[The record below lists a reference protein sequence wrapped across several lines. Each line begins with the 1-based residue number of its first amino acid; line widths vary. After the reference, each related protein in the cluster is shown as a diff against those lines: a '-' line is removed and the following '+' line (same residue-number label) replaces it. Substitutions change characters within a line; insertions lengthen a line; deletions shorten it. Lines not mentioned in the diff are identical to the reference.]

1 MTAYLEFWRSFRDD
15 ESGATA
21 IEYGLIVAGIGIA
34 VLVAVGT
41 VGGDISSMFS
51 DTIAPALE

>member
-1 MTAYLEFWRSFRDD
+1 MTYLEFLRSFRDD

-21 IEYGLIVAGIGIA
+21 MEYGLILAGIGVA

-41 VGGDISSMFS
+41 VGGNISSMFS

>member
-1 MTAYLEFWRSFRDD
+1 MATYLEFWRSFRDD

-34 VLVAVGT
+34 VLVAAGT
-41 VGGDISSMFS
+41 VGENIFSMFS